1 MSQNPNADEGNRIPP
16 QPDPASAE
24 ASSSKMQALF
34 DGQPKDEA
42 TVSKALDG
50 MDDLLDSIAAGLYSL
65 ASMLVGEGEQSVRL
79 VEAAI
84 ANAEVSACS
93 SPRQARQS
101 SRRALAVAAL
111 AVLAKRTPGCLAA
124 PVRVESYGSCIDE
137 DDLAA
142 AGISSEELEQMI
154 AGPDRDRVRAWLD
167 ELPHRMR
174 VVFALRAVAGL
185 SAADTAELLSSHGGS
200 HVAGWTVDA
209 VRVVYRQGL
218 CSLASQLLHASTAR

>member
-1 MSQNPNADEGNRIPP
+1 MSQNPNADEGNRILP
-16 QPDPASAE
+16 QLDP
-24 ASSSKMQALF
+24 SSTQGSPSKMQALF
-34 DGQPKDEA
+34 DGRPKDEA
-42 TVSKALDG
+42 TVVKAMDG
-50 MDDLLDSIAAGLYSL
+50 MDDLLDRIAADLYSL

-79 VEAAI
+79 VETAI
-84 ANAEVSACS
+84 ANAEISVCS

-101 SRRALAVAAL
+101 GRRALAVAAL
-111 AVLAKRTPGCLAA
+111 SVLAKRTPGCLAA

-142 AGISSEELEQMI
+142 AGLSSEELELMI
-154 AGPDRDRVRAWLD
+154 AGPDRDRVRAWFA
-167 ELPHRMR
+167 ELPNRMR

-185 SAADTAELLSSHGGS
+185 SAGDTAELLSSHGGS
-200 HVAGWTVDA
+200 QVAGWTVDA